1 MHMRC
6 FETLPYVCW
15 KVLSV
20 SFVSKSARRAI
31 VFTRTRDYKQHAV
44 RPSWGWRCGW
54 KYWV

>member
-44 RPSWGWRCGW
+44 RPS
-54 KYWV
+54 